1 MRSRQLQ
8 VRVLPAQF
16 NLKLTTNKQLRSKET
31 MSIWDELD
39 KEASVDDRLGNH
51 DFVVDKVTTGS
62 WPSGDVYY
70 ELDGRLTTANN
81 FNLRQRFSPEP
92 SEEDVI
98 ANKANW
104 DRNMKKAMVLAHQ
117 NAEVLD
123 KEYGTKLELIKAGD
137 SFRVK
142 TDYQTKDGKKY
153 IRLISFLPKGA
164 ALGASATTAGNA
176 PF

>member
-1 MRSRQLQ
+1 
-8 VRVLPAQF
+8 
-16 NLKLTTNKQLRSKET
+16 
-31 MSIWDELD
+31 MSIWDDLD

-51 DFVVDKVTTGS
+51 QFTVDKVVTGT

-81 FNLRQRFSPEP
+81 FNLRQRFSPAP

-98 ANKANW
+98 ANKASW

-117 NAEVLD
+117 NAEVLS
-123 KEYGTKLELIKAGD
+123 KEYDTKLEEIKAGD
-137 SFRVK
+137 SFNVR

-153 IRLISFLPKGA
+153 IRLVDFLPKGA
-164 ALGASATTAGNA
+164 ATNGSKSNA

>member
-1 MRSRQLQ
+1 
-8 VRVLPAQF
+8 
-16 NLKLTTNKQLRSKET
+16 
-31 MSIWDELD
+31 MSIWDDLD
-39 KEASVDDRLGNH
+39 KEASVDDRIGNH
-51 DFVVDKVTTGS
+51 QFTVDKVITGT

-81 FNLRQRFSPEP
+81 FNLRQRFSPAP

-98 ANKANW
+98 ANKASW

-117 NAEVLD
+117 NAEILS
-123 KEYGTKLELIKAGD
+123 KEYGTKLEEIKAGD
-137 SFRVK
+137 SFNVR

-153 IRLISFLPKGA
+153 IRLVGFLPKGA
-164 ALGASATTAGNA
+164 TLTSNGASAAGNA

>member
-1 MRSRQLQ
+1 
-8 VRVLPAQF
+8 
-16 NLKLTTNKQLRSKET
+16 
-31 MSIWDELD
+31 MSIWDDLD
-39 KEASVDDRLGNH
+39 KEASVDDRLGTH
-51 DFVVDKVTTGS
+51 DFVVDKVNVGF
-62 WPSGDVYY
+62 WPSGDPYV
-70 ELDGRLTTANN
+70 ELDGRLTTASN
-81 FNLRQRFSPEP
+81 FNLRQRFSPAP

-117 NAEVLD
+117 NAEVLE
-123 KEYGTKLELIKAGD
+123 KEYATSLEQIKAGD

-153 IRLISFLPKGA
+153 IRLVNFLPKSA
-164 ALGASATTAGNA
+164 ALSGNGTPSNV

>member
-1 MRSRQLQ
+1 
-8 VRVLPAQF
+8 
-16 NLKLTTNKQLRSKET
+16 

-39 KEASVDDRLGNH
+39 KEASVDDRIGNH
-51 DFVVDKVTTGS
+51 QFTVDKVTTGT

-81 FNLRQRFSPEP
+81 FNLRQRFSPAP
-92 SEEDVI
+92 SEEDAV
-98 ANKANW
+98 ANKASW

-117 NAEVLD
+117 NAEVLE
-123 KEYGTKLELIKAGD
+123 KEYGTSIERIKAGD
-137 SFRVK
+137 SFNVK

-164 ALGASATTAGNA
+164 TTNGTKSSI

>member
-1 MRSRQLQ
+1 
-8 VRVLPAQF
+8 
-16 NLKLTTNKQLRSKET
+16 
-31 MSIWDELD
+31 MSIWDDLD
-39 KEASVDDRLGNH
+39 KEASVDDRLGTH
-51 DFVVDKVTTGS
+51 DFTVDKVNVGF
-62 WPSGDVYY
+62 WPSGDSYV
-70 ELDGRLTTANN
+70 ELDGRLTTASN
-81 FNLRQRFSPEP
+81 FNLRQRFSPAP

-117 NAEVLD
+117 NAEVLE
-123 KEYGTKLELIKAGD
+123 KEYATSLEQIKAGD

-153 IRLISFLPKGA
+153 IRLINFLPKSA
-164 ALGASATTAGNA
+164 ALSGNGTASNV

>member
-1 MRSRQLQ
+1 
-8 VRVLPAQF
+8 
-16 NLKLTTNKQLRSKET
+16 
-31 MSIWDELD
+31 MSIWDDLD
-39 KEASVDDRLGNH
+39 KEASVDDRIGNH
-51 DFVVDKVTTGS
+51 QFTVDKVSSGM
-62 WPSGDVYY
+62 WPSGDPYV

-81 FNLRQRFSPEP
+81 FNLRQRFSPAP

-98 ANKANW
+98 ANKDSW

-117 NAEVLD
+117 NAEVLE
-123 KEYGTKLELIKAGD
+123 KEYSTKLEEIKAGD
-137 SFRVK
+137 SFNVR

-164 ALGASATTAGNA
+164 ATNGTKSNV